1 MKKYICLLVASLIIL
16 LSIEAIDYKRY
27 SKITNNVVSSLI
39 DNIKDKYPNV
49 EEEELIKIINDE
61 GSNNVMKSYGFI
73 ESDTSYIKSLNN
85 EFKKNLIINSFIV
98 IFFLSIVY
106 LIIFIKRKKEVKEI
120 DNITNY
126 LKKINEGIYDLEI
139 IDNKETE
146 LSILKNEV
154 YKTVITLRTSLEK
167 ISNDKLIIKDNLAN
181 IAHQLKNPL
190 TSILLMID
198 MILDGNLSKEKTD
211 EFLKDIERGIEN
223 INFLI
228 IEMLKLSRFDAEVV
242 EFKKEEVNIKD
253 IINNAIKNVD
263 ILREVKDINIIINGV
278 DAIINVDKS
287 WQEEAITNII
297 KNAIE
302 HSNNKRNIII
312 NYTDKGS
319 CVLVEVID
327 NGSGINSKDIKRI
340 FDRFYKSNK
349 SDNNFG
355 IGLSLAKEIIK
366 KDNGQISVSSKN
378 NETKFVIKYY
388 R

>member
-98 IFFLSIVY
+98 LLFLSIVY

-181 IAHQLKNPL
+181 IAHQLKTPL
-190 TSILLMID
+190 TSILLMVD
-198 MILDGNLSKEKTD
+198 MIFDGNLSKEKTD

-242 EFKKEEVNIKD
+242 EFKKEDVNIKD

-327 NGSGINSKDIKRI
+327 NGSGINSKDIKHI